1 MKTPREKYM
10 NDPQYHE
17 LVNALEHFIE
27 RTQFTPSELREAAVL
42 AYYNE
47 VFPAALG
54 FTVAVRETYVTRK
67 NVMTGREFK
76 ERYDTPYFCSPSS
89 ESFWTA

>member
-1 MKTPREKYM
+1 MEYTVTVDKK
-10 NDPQYHE
+10 D
-17 LVNALEHFIE
+17 A
-27 RTQFTPSELREAAVL
+27 RTKSGVRPYQKVDVHSTSEAAVL

-67 NVMTGREFK
+67 NVMTGAEFK